1 MASKAAGNVHVLL
14 FDDIDGAEA
23 MLDNVN
29 SWAKEGWLKVE
40 DAVVVTRGAGSEGS
54 PTPITTGNSE
64 QPQSV
69 MIQGSKGDLEIK
81 QTRKH
86 AGKFALGGGG
96 VGFLAGMLLGGPI
109 GGLVVGAT
117 IGGITGA
124 MKDFGIDDKMIRQV
138 SEGVRPGT
146 SALFLMSSGGNAEKL
161 LPEIRE
167 HKARLLSSTLPEEQA
182 AALREALEKG
192 K

>member
-1 MASKAAGNVHVLL
+1 MAGNVHVLL

-29 SWAKEGWLKVE
+29 TWAKEGWLKVE
-40 DAVVVTRGAGSEGS
+40 DAVVVTRGAGSMTQ
-54 PTPITTGNSE
+54 PTTIASGNTE

-69 MIQGSKGDLEIK
+69 MIQGSQGDLEIK

-86 AGKFALGGGG
+86 AGKFAMGGAGIG
-96 VGFLAGMLLGGPI
+96 MLAGMLLGGPI
-109 GGLVVGAT
+109 GAMVVGAT

-124 MKDFGIDDKMIRQV
+124 MKDFGLDDKFIRQV

-146 SALFLMSSGGNAEKL
+146 SALFVMSSGGNAEKL
-161 LPEIRE
+161 LPELRE
-167 HKARLLSSTLPEEQA
+167 HKARLLSSTLPPEQA
-182 AALREALEKG
+182 EALREALEKNR
-192 K
+192 

>member
-1 MASKAAGNVHVLL
+1 M

-23 MLDNVN
+23 MLENVN
-29 SWAKEGWLKVE
+29 TWAKEGWLKVE
-40 DAVVVTRGAGSEGS
+40 DAVVVTRGAGSTT
-54 PTPITTGNSE
+54 PTMPVSAGNTE

-69 MIQGSKGDLEIK
+69 MIQGSQGDLEIK

-86 AGKFALGGGG
+86 AGKFALGGSGI
-96 VGFLAGMLLGGPI
+96 GFLAGMLLGGPI

-117 IGGITGA
+117 VGGITGA
-124 MKDFGIDDKMIRQV
+124 MKDFGIDDKFIRQV

-146 SALFLMSSGGNAEKL
+146 SALFLMTSGGDPEKL

-167 HKARLLSSTLPEEQA
+167 HKARLLSSTLPAEQA
-182 AALREALEKG
+182 EALRQALEKN